1 MYKEIETFTNQ
12 GYFIFENALSKLECD
27 EFKSNLKN
35 IKNTMKIPYS
45 DRVWGY
51 GNLIDVD
58 PFSKVIDNIII
69 KDFCKEFLKD
79 YFFNHLMV
87 NNKSA
92 WIGPD
97 VEWHQEAFNIE
108 TYAPGA
114 DPVKDWNKFIQFFI
128 PLDDQNKENGCL
140 KIVPNSHKLGLL
152 KYEDIINS
160 NLGHKRRVKFE
171 EMQKAYEK
179 YGIKD
184 VELKSGDILIFNHL
198 LIHGSGT
205 NLSPFDR
212 KAIVLQAQSKNFE
225 KNDKLFEEATKKRQ
239 QFIIKQLNEKINII
253 ENKNLYSAFKK

>member
-1 MYKEIETFTNQ
+1 MIKEIETFTDQ
-12 GYFIFENALSKLECD
+12 GYYIFNSAFSKEECEFYKENLA
-27 EFKSNLKN
+27 N

-51 GNLIDVD
+51 GNLINSD
-58 PFSKVIDNIII
+58 PFTAITQNEIVFN
-69 KDFCKEFLKD
+69 FCEQFLKD
-79 YFFNHLMV
+79 YFFNHLMI

-114 DPVKDWNKFIQFFI
+114 DPVRDWNKFVQFFI

-140 KIVPNSHKLGLL
+140 KIIPNSHKLGLL
-152 KYEDIINS
+152 ECEDIINS

-171 EMQKAYEK
+171 NMNLAYQK

-184 VELKSGDILIFNHL
+184 VELKSGDIFIFNHL

-205 NLSPFDR
+205 NLSPYDR
-212 KAIVLQAQSKNFE
+212 KAIVLQAQSTNF
-225 KNDKLFEEATKKRQ
+225 KKDDKIFNDAAKKRQ
-239 QFIIKQLNEKINII
+239 QFIINQLNKKINDLK
-253 ENKNLYSAFKK
+253 NKNLYSAFKS